1 MDNQYGNAGY
11 SYGQQA
17 PQQPAQ
23 QSGGVPLGWDDEVE
37 EKSFILLPEGEY
49 QFRVKEFTR
58 EQFNGSEKMPPC
70 NCANITLAIDYN
82 GDEVLV
88 NKKLY
93 LLSTNGQLFAFFRS
107 IGSPLLPNGNV
118 RMNWQTVP
126 GATGSVLISHRKY
139 NNNEYNN
146 VKQFI
151 IPTAQPQPA
160 TPAYNNSYS
169 NKTSW

>member
-1 MDNQYGNAGY
+1 MDNQYGNTA
-11 SYGQQA
+11 YGQQM
-17 PQQPAQ
+17 PQQSAQ

-37 EKSFILLPEGEY
+37 AKSFILLPEGEY

-70 NCANITLAIDYN
+70 NCANIALAIDYN
-82 GDEVLV
+82 GEEVVV

-107 IGSPLLPNGNV
+107 IGSPVLPNGNV
-118 RMNWQTVP
+118 RMNWQTVL
-126 GATGSVLISHRKY
+126 GATGRVIINHRKY
-139 NNNEYNN
+139 NNNDYNQ
-146 VKQFI
+146 VKQFV

-160 TPAYNNSYS
+160 TSAYNNSYS
-169 NKTSW
+169 NKKSW